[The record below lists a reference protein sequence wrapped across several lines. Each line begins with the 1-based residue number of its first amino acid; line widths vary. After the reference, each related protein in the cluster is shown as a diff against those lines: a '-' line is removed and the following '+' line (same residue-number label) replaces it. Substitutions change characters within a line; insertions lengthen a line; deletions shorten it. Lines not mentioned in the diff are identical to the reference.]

1 MLEDELDANLYYL
14 KHESRKNTNSRNVY
28 CSKQIRTSY
37 GKEKIQVPR
46 DCEASFNPMLIAKRK
61 SMVEGLENVIV
72 LLYAKGMSISDI
84 EDQIREVY
92 GFAVSELLLS
102 SKNKRVIK
110 SAGKTALNNSI
121 ASLFKSKPP

>member
-46 DCEASFNPMLIAKRK
+46 DREASFNPMLIAKRK